1 MEQLYLV
8 GFLGAA
14 AAILFAWGQS
24 RRVLSYSEGSET
36 MQKIAAAI
44 RSGADAYL
52 KHSPSSPG
60 ACGPCSP
67 AWWA

>member
-44 RSGADAYL
+44 QIGRA
-52 KHSPSSPG
+52 HV
-60 ACGPCSP
+60 
-67 AWWA
+67 